1 MATAAELPITVGE
14 WVHSES
20 ETLRLTI
27 EEYQGRRRADLR
39 IWYTDPKGK
48 LHPTRRGVAIPLRR
62 IKSVTKGLRG
72 ARAQCLALGLIKRKR
87 R

>member
-1 MATAAELPITVGE
+1 MAKAAELPITVGE

-20 ETLRLTI
+20 ETLRLII
-27 EEYQGRRRADLR
+27 EKYRGRRRADLR

-62 IKSVTKGLRG
+62 IWLRG